1 LSSNHSSGAA
11 ISQSL
16 LDSFFGLI
24 YSMTS
29 FNRSTSRRLKKLTQI
44 PSVWEG
50 DRRPLSLSQTQPKDA
65 DAKGECI
72 LWVDGSQG
80 VVRSMDVIAPDLGPE
95 AIVRTLMRAMEHPHS
110 PAKPARPQR
119 IVVRDREIQFYLRGV
134 LQDLDIAIDY
144 APELPLI
151 DELFRSFAEILD
163 SQIPDLPPEYAEVL
177 QDRALTIWQVAPWEF
192 LEEQQIL
199 SVEINK
205 WDVGTLYASVM
216 GMLGMEYGILLY
228 RSEESLKRFRA
239 TVLREEESNQHLE
252 EAFLKQDCLF
262 LTYEQVD
269 GTEEDDDEDLA
280 DLPISEIQPT
290 FGNIHPLEGLR
301 SVLYEEEAAVVFVA
315 LESLNRFLRDHR
327 RQLQEQSFTTL
338 SRRYRITLP
347 HKDDAAKSVS
357 VTVSTMPQ
365 LAAELEEMAGNFDL
379 QGEDESESPVFR
391 SLREDLIPQDSF
403 LSLGVVS
410 WEMLEYLRRGVN
422 YHQIGEINPAGDGL
436 PVILIQTSRPKAKT
450 LIENIEVAGGLR
462 AICFNPGAN
471 PLDGDHYDLGVLQTQ
486 NEELYLFGEFLDDDP
501 AHVEARKKWNERC
514 KNTKGYCG
522 LIIAKGL
529 TGAYRGNPQ
538 LRDMMALFE
547 ARSLSAKDLGIGT
560 LQLMPQV

>member
-1 LSSNHSSGAA
+1 
-11 ISQSL
+11 
-16 LDSFFGLI
+16 
-24 YSMTS
+24 MTS

-50 DRRPLSLSQTQPKDA
+50 DRRPLSSSQTPSRDSES
-65 DAKGECI
+65 KGECI

-80 VVRSMDVIAPDLGPE
+80 IVRGMDVVAPDLGPE

-110 PAKPARPQR
+110 PAKPARPQK

-163 SQIPDLPPEYAEVL
+163 SQVPDLPPQYAQVL
-177 QDRALTIWQVAPWEF
+177 QEKAFAIWQAAPWEF
-192 LEEQQIL
+192 LQEQQIL
-199 SVEINK
+199 SIEINK
-205 WDVGTLYASVM
+205 WDVGTVYASIM

-239 TVLREEESNQHLE
+239 AVLRDEESTEQLE

-262 LTYEQVD
+262 LTFERVEEIEED
-269 GTEEDDDEDLA
+269 EDDDLA
-280 DLPISEIQPT
+280 NLPLSEIQPT

-301 SVLYEEEAAVVFVA
+301 SVLYDEEALVVFVA
-315 LESLNRFLRDHR
+315 VESLIRFIRDHR
-327 RQLQEQSFTTL
+327 RQLHGEVFPPL
-338 SRRYRITLP
+338 SRRYRIAPPELEEST
-347 HKDDAAKSVS
+347 KSIS

-365 LAAELEEMAGNFDL
+365 LAAELEEMAGFGIEDDD
-379 QGEDESESPVFR
+379 DESDLSRFR
-391 SLREDLIPQDSF
+391 SLRDDLIPEDSF

-410 WEMLEYLRRGVN
+410 WEMLDSLRNGVI
-422 YHQIGEINPAGDGL
+422 YYRVGEIKQVGDGL

-450 LIENIEVAGGLR
+450 VIENIEAAGGLK

-471 PLDGDHYDLGVLQTQ
+471 PFDGDRYDLGLLQTQ
-486 NEELYLFGEFLDDDP
+486 NDELFLFGEFLDDDP
-501 AHVEARKKWNERC
+501 IHVEARKKWNQRC
-514 KNTKGYCG
+514 KNTQGYCG

-529 TGAYRGNPQ
+529 TGASRGNPQ
-538 LRDMMALFE
+538 LRDMVALFE
-547 ARSLSAKDLGIGT
+547 TKALSPKDLGIGT
-560 LQLMPQV
+560 LQLMNQLQFE

>member
-1 LSSNHSSGAA
+1 
-11 ISQSL
+11 
-16 LDSFFGLI
+16 
-24 YSMTS
+24 MTS

-50 DRRPLSLSQTQPKDA
+50 DRRPLSSSPTQPRESES
-65 DAKGECI
+65 KGECI

-80 VVRSMDVIAPDLGPE
+80 IVRGMDVVAPDLGPE

-110 PAKPARPQR
+110 PAKPARPQK

-151 DELFRSFAEILD
+151 DELFRGFADIID
-163 SQIPDLPPEYAEVL
+163 SQIPDLPPQYAKGL
-177 QDRALTIWQVAPWEF
+177 QEKSLAIWQAAPWEF

-199 SVEINK
+199 SIEINK

-228 RSEESLKRFRA
+228 RSEDSLKRFRA
-239 TVLREEESNQHLE
+239 AVLMDEESAQGLE

-262 LTYEQVD
+262 LTFERAD
-269 GTEEDDDEDLA
+269 EDEEDQDEDEDLA
-280 DLPISEIQPT
+280 DLPLSEIQPT

-301 SVLYEEEAAVVFVA
+301 SVLYEEEALAVFVA
-315 LESLNRFLRDHR
+315 LESLSRFIRDHR
-327 RQLQEQSFTTL
+327 RQLQEEEFPAL
-338 SRRYRITLP
+338 SRRYRISVPESDEST
-347 HKDDAAKSVS
+347 KSVS
-357 VTVSTMPQ
+357 VTVATMPE
-365 LAAELEEMAGNFDL
+365 LAAELEEMAGFGIPEENDFD
-379 QGEDESESPVFR
+379 STSFR
-391 SLREDLIPQDSF
+391 SLRDDLIPEDSF
-403 LSLGVVS
+403 LSLGMVS
-410 WEMLEYLRRGVN
+410 WEMLEYLRKGVT
-422 YHQIGEINPAGDGL
+422 YHQAGDIRPVGDGL

-450 LIENIEVAGGLR
+450 VIENLEAAGGLK
-462 AICFNPGAN
+462 AICFNPGAD
-471 PLDGDHYDLGVLQTQ
+471 PFDGDRYDLGLLQAQ
-486 NEELYLFGEFLDDDP
+486 NGELFLFGEFLDDDP
-501 AHVEARKKWNERC
+501 VHVEARKKWNQRC

-529 TGAYRGNPQ
+529 TGASRGNPQ

-547 ARSLSAKDLGIGT
+547 ARSLSPKDLGIGT
-560 LQLMPQV
+560 LQLMPELQLE

>member
-1 LSSNHSSGAA
+1 
-11 ISQSL
+11 
-16 LDSFFGLI
+16 
-24 YSMTS
+24 MTS

-50 DRRPLSLSQTQPKDA
+50 DRRPLSGSPAQPRDSEG
-65 DAKGECI
+65 KGECI

-80 VVRSMDVIAPDLGPE
+80 IVRSMDVVGPETGPE

-110 PAKPARPQR
+110 PAKPARPQK

-144 APELPLI
+144 VPELPLI
-151 DELFRSFAEILD
+151 DELFRSFAEVID
-163 SQIPDLPPEYAEVL
+163 HQTPDLPPQYA
-177 QDRALTIWQVAPWEF
+177 QALTNKAFAIWEAAPWEF

-199 SVEINK
+199 SIEINQ

-228 RSEESLKRFRA
+228 RSEDSLKRFRA
-239 TVLREEESNQHLE
+239 AVLTDDESEGHLE

-262 LTYEQVD
+262 LTFDRSEEID
-269 GTEEDDDEDLA
+269 EDEEDEGDLA
-280 DLPISEIQPT
+280 DLPLSEIEPT

-301 SVLYEEEAAVVFVA
+301 SVLYEEEALVVFVA
-315 LESLNRFLRDHR
+315 IESLTRFIRDHR
-327 RQLQEQSFTTL
+327 RQLYGETFPSL
-338 SRRYRITLP
+338 NHRYRITLP
-347 HKDDAAKSVS
+347 ESDVATKSLY
-357 VTVSTMPQ
+357 VTVATMPE
-365 LAAELEEMAGNFDL
+365 LAAELEEMAGFA
-379 QGEDESESPVFR
+379 EEEMMEESDAADFQP
-391 SLREDLIPQDSF
+391 LRDDLIPEDSF

-410 WEMLEYLRRGVN
+410 WEMLEYLRQGVN
-422 YHQIGEINPAGDGL
+422 YHSVGDIQPVGDGL

-450 LIENIEVAGGLR
+450 VIENLEAAGGLK
-462 AICFNPGAN
+462 AICFNPGTD
-471 PLDGDHYDLGVLQTQ
+471 PFDGNRYDLGLLQTQ
-486 NEELYLFGEFLDDDP
+486 NNELFLFGEFLYDDP
-501 AHVEARKKWNERC
+501 IHVEARKKWNQRC

-529 TGAYRGNPQ
+529 TGSARGNPQ

-547 ARSLSAKDLGIGT
+547 TRSRSPQDLGLGT
-560 LQLMPQV
+560 LQLMPQVQFE

>member
-1 LSSNHSSGAA
+1 
-11 ISQSL
+11 
-16 LDSFFGLI
+16 
-24 YSMTS
+24 MTS

-50 DRRPLSLSQTQPKDA
+50 DRRPLSPAQNQAKDSES
-65 DAKGECI
+65 KGECI

-80 VVRSMDVIAPDLGPE
+80 IVRGMDVVAAELGPE

-119 IVVRDREIQFYLRGV
+119 IVVRDRQIQFYLRGV

-151 DELFRSFAEILD
+151 DELFRGFADILD
-163 SQIPDLPPEYAEVL
+163 SQIPDLPPQYAQVL
-177 QDRALTIWQVAPWEF
+177 EEKAFAIWQAAPWKF

-199 SVEINK
+199 SIEINK

-239 TVLREEESNQHLE
+239 AVLRDDESTQGLE

-262 LTYEQVD
+262 LTFERED
-269 GTEEDDDEDLA
+269 DTDEDEDEDEDDDDLA
-280 DLPISEIQPT
+280 DLPLSEIQPT

-301 SVLYEEEAAVVFVA
+301 SVLYEEEALVVFVA
-315 LESLNRFLRDHR
+315 LESLSRFMRDHR
-327 RQLQEQSFTTL
+327 RQLHGETFPAL
-338 SRRYRITLP
+338 NRRYRIAVPESEEAT
-347 HKDDAAKSVS
+347 KSVN
-357 VTVSTMPQ
+357 VTVSTMPE
-365 LAAELEEMAGNFDL
+365 LAAELEEMAGF
-379 QGEDESESPVFR
+379 GIEVEDESDDPVFR
-391 SLREDLIPQDSF
+391 SLRDDLIPEDSF

-410 WEMLEYLRRGVN
+410 WEMLEYLRHGVN
-422 YHQIGEINPAGDGL
+422 YHTAGEFKQVGDGL

-450 LIENIEVAGGLR
+450 VIENIEAAGGLQ
-462 AICFNPGAN
+462 AICFNPGAD
-471 PLDGDHYDLGVLQTQ
+471 PFDGDRYDLGLLQTQ
-486 NEELYLFGEFLDDDP
+486 NGDLYLFGEFLDDDP
-501 AHVEARKKWNERC
+501 VHVEARKKWNQRC

-529 TGAYRGNPQ
+529 TGATRGNPQ

-547 ARSLSAKDLGIGT
+547 ARALSPKDLGIGT
-560 LQLMPQV
+560 LQLMPQLQFE